1 MCIIARLHSNYNH
14 CMETEGESSQTAIV
28 ISCSDSRLEST
39 MSRLRL
45 FLKENPSL
53 SVTPESYFYR
63 IQVPGP
69 DGTLLGE
76 RGDDHKAVLLDDIR
90 MLIATSGATALI
102 FIPHCD
108 CAGCRVSDEVH
119 EKNCT
124 AVEKILHK
132 EFNLTVLTLL
142 DHPNTNGLP
151 DWHFELVGYSHLK
164 QSIVN
169 LN

>member
-1 MCIIARLHSNYNH
+1 
-14 CMETEGESSQTAIV
+14 METEDDSQKTAIV

-45 FLKENPSL
+45 FLKENPLL

-69 DGTLLGE
+69 DGTLLGQ
-76 RGDDHKAVLLDDIR
+76 RGADHKQVLLDDIGL
-90 MLIATSGATALI
+90 LISTSGASAII

-108 CAGCRVSDEVH
+108 CAGCRVSDEMH

-124 AVEKILHK
+124 DVEKILRT
-132 EFNLTVLTLL
+132 EFALPVLTLL
-142 DHPNTNGLP
+142 DHPDSDGLK
-151 DWHFELVGYSHLK
+151 DWHFELVGSPHL
-164 QSIVN
+164 
-169 LN
+169 LATH